1 VTWFCQPCKEAVPS
15 DKLLD
20 HARLMHPDQDAEV
33 ELWEDG
39 QPVVYDETVDE
50 DFFSD
55 DAQ

>member
-1 VTWFCQPCKEAVPS
+1 MTWLCELCGEAVPS
-15 DKLLD
+15 EKLLD

-39 QPVVYDETVDE
+39 QPVVYDETVE
-50 DFFSD
+50 EEFFRD

>member
-1 VTWFCQPCKEAVPS
+1 MTWLCELCGEAVPS
-15 DKLLD
+15 EKLLD

-33 ELWEDG
+33 ELWSDG
-39 QPVVYDETVDE
+39 ELAVYDETVDE